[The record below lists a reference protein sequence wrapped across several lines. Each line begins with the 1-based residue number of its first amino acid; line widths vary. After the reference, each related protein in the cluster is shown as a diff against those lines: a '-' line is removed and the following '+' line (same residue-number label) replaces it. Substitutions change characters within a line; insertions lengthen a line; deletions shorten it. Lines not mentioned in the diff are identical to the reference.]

1 MGCSKFV
8 LRRRKALSRTR
19 ENLPQPIWGVA
30 YTDCRRA
37 SRTAPLDSPL
47 SAKRLSVTV
56 AVNQTRPMDVQAGM
70 QLAQLV
76 LLAQGKDSSWEL
88 DTPMAA
94 AVYPNDVYVLVI
106 SYRPDLVIEALRG

>member
-1 MGCSKFV
+1 
-8 LRRRKALSRTR
+8 
-19 ENLPQPIWGVA
+19 
-30 YTDCRRA
+30 
-37 SRTAPLDSPL
+37 
-47 SAKRLSVTV
+47 
-56 AVNQTRPMDVQAGM
+56 MDVQAGM
-70 QLAQLV
+70 QLAQLA